1 MFLYRKT
8 QNYKFINATF
18 QKKSIKKRI
27 KLCEVFD
34 KTVWS
39 SSGRSNIPEQPGGK
53 NPDKINWERTL
64 FYQILDHIKL

>member
-53 NPDKINWERTL
+53 KSR
-64 FYQILDHIKL
+64 

>member
-34 KTVWS
+34 KTV
-39 SSGRSNIPEQPGGK
+39 
-53 NPDKINWERTL
+53 
-64 FYQILDHIKL
+64 